1 MSDTDFDWDDLHP
14 ETRRLLSRR
23 RFISNG
29 GRAAAGVVVFGGL
42 LTVVGCGGDDDDDD
56 AGGTTDT
63 TAAAST
69 DDTAATTE
77 ESLYSRLGGNAAVTA
92 VITDFV
98 DNQVVPD
105 ERINAFFANTD
116 LDRLKVLLIEQVG
129 SATGGPEVYTGRD
142 MVAAHAGM
150 NVTVVEFNALVEDLV
165 ASLDGA
171 GVPEQEKGE
180 LLAILGPLQSDI
192 VTA

>member
-1 MSDTDFDWDDLHP
+1 MSDTDFNWDDLHP

-23 RFISNG
+23 RFIGNG

-42 LTVVGCGGDDDDDD
+42 LTVVGCGGDDDDDAATSDTD
-56 AGGTTDT
+56 APTSDT
-63 TAAAST
+63 TVAADA
-69 DDTAATTE
+69 
-77 ESLYSRLGGNAAVTA
+77 ESLYTRLGGNAAVTA

-105 ERINAFFANTD
+105 DRINAFFANTD